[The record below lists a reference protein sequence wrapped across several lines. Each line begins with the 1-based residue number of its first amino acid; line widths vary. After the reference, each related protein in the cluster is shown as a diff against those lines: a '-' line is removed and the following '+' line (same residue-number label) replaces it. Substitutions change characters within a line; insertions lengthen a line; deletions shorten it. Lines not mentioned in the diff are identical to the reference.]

1 MFLRIFAL
9 INLNIIPD
17 DMNKVISYRCVNV
30 IEGISKIHIICSACR
45 VKPNYSAI
53 CRLEMSIHSN
63 ARMLCHCRG
72 VLKVI

>member
-17 DMNKVISYRCVNV
+17 DMNKVISYKCVNV

-45 VKPNYSAI
+45 VKPKYSAI
-53 CRLEMSIHSN
+53 CHLESN
-63 ARMLCHCRG
+63 LILLDLSYHE
-72 VLKVI
+72 IYTIS